1 MNKTEAMKTLESLGS
16 EQTRKTWRRHGITG
30 DCFGVKYGDLYKVVK
45 QIGTDQKLADQLWAT
60 GNHDARV
67 LATMIADPAQMTQS
81 SLDQWATSANNQL
94 DVDAVGRLAW
104 STDCA
109 KSCFEKWIKSKS
121 EWQAATGW
129 HILAGGCCG
138 RPGDVAEDFADLP
151 DSYFEKQLAHIEK
164 NIHKSQNRVRYSMNA
179 AVIGIGMR
187 NSALQKKALDAA
199 KRIGKVE
206 VDHGDTSCK
215 TPDAH
220 SYILKAAAHNAKKK
234 NPSVSKAGTKR
245 KATTTA
251 AKKTPTNKKVAKKK
265 TLKKNVAARS

>member
-1 MNKTEAMKTLESLGS
+1 MNKTEVMKTLESLGT

-30 DCFGVKYGDLYKVVK
+30 DCFGVKYGDLYKIVK
-45 QIGTDQKLADQLWAT
+45 QIGTDQKLAEQLWKT

-67 LATMIADPAQMTQS
+67 LATMIADPAQMTQA
-81 SLDQWATSANNQL
+81 SLDDWANTAHNQL
-94 DVDAVGRLAW
+94 DVDAIGRLAW
-104 STDCA
+104 KTKFA
-109 KSCFEKWIKSKS
+109 KTCFEKWAKSKN

-138 RPGDVAEDFADLP
+138 RPGEVAGEFADLP
-151 DSYFEKQLAHIEK
+151 DSYFEKQIATIEK
-164 NIHKSQNRVRYSMNA
+164 NIHKSPNRVRYTMNA

-187 NSALQKKALDAA
+187 NSALQTKALDAA

-220 SYILKAAAHNAKKK
+220 SYILKAAAHYSKK
-234 NPSVSKAGTKR
+234 NPSVSRAGMKKKSATSAATK
-245 KATTTA
+245 KTA
-251 AKKTPTNKKVAKKK
+251 AKKKIRKK
-265 TLKKNVAARS
+265 TTSAGR